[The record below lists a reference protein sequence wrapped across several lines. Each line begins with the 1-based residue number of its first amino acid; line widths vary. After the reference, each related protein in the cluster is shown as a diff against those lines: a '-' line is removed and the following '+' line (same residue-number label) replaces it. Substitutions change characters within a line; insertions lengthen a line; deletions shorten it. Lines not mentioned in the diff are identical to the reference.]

1 MADLR
6 INPNAEIQKIEK
18 AKTSRKASRS
28 KPLESAKDSDAV
40 KLSDNAQ
47 LLSKIPPV
55 REEKVNEV
63 RSQLEKGTYVTEEK
77 MKKALKNLLQDL

>member
-18 AKTSRKASRS
+18 TKSSRKASRS
-28 KPLESAKDSDAV
+28 KPLEPSKDSDAV

-55 REEKVNEV
+55 REEKVSDV
-63 RSQLEKGTYVTEEK
+63 KSQIAKGTYVTDEK